1 MDEAAGAGMDA
12 ELVVRFQRG
21 EETAFEDLV
30 RRHMRDAYGFCLR
43 LTDDPF
49 RAEELSQDG
58 FVLAYRH
65 LKEFRG
71 ESSFRTWLYRI
82 LLNLHR
88 DRIRRRT
95 REEARL
101 DVLKSGA
108 PRPLPA
114 GPGAPEAGQE
124 AVELEEIIRR
134 RVAALPDRQ
143 REVLVLHVYQGLDYR
158 AIAEAIGCSYDDVK
172 VNLSLARR
180 RLREELKEHLS

>member
-1 MDEAAGAGMDA
+1 MVTDMDA
-12 ELVVRFQRG
+12 ELVLRFQKG

-43 LTDDPF
+43 LTGDSAG
-49 RAEELSQDG
+49 AEELSQDG

-88 DRIRRRT
+88 DGIRRRS
-95 REEARL
+95 REEARVEKL
-101 DVLKSGA
+101 RRDVGSAGSSEAPDAA
-108 PRPLPA
+108 PR
-114 GPGAPEAGQE
+114 
-124 AVELEEIIRR
+124 AVELEEQIRR
-134 RVAALPDRQ
+134 RVAGLPDRQ

-158 AIAEAIGCSYDDVK
+158 AIAAALGCSYDDVK

-180 RLREELKEHLS
+180 RLREELREHLE

>member
-1 MDEAAGAGMDA
+1 MDA
-12 ELVVRFQRG
+12 DLVVRFQKG
-21 EETAFEDLV
+21 EQSAFEDLV
-30 RRHMRDAYGFCLR
+30 RRHMRDAFGFCLR
-43 LTDDPF
+43 LTGDSAV
-49 RAEELSQDG
+49 AEELSQDG

-88 DRIRRRT
+88 DGIRRRS
-95 REEARL
+95 REESRL
-101 DVLKSGA
+101 DKLRRDAEGGLAGRADEPDAGA
-108 PRPLPA
+108 R
-114 GPGAPEAGQE
+114 
-124 AVELEEIIRR
+124 AVELEEVIRR

-158 AIAEAIGCSYDDVK
+158 AIAAALGCSYDDVK

-180 RLREELKEHLS
+180 RLKEELRERLE

>member
-1 MDEAAGAGMDA
+1 MDKGAGPDMDA
-12 ELVVRFQRG
+12 ELVLRFQQG

-30 RRHMRDAYGFCLR
+30 RRHMRDAFGFCLR
-43 LTDDPF
+43 LTGDAAV
-49 RAEELSQDG
+49 AEELSQDG

-88 DRIRRRT
+88 DGIRRRS
-95 REEARL
+95 REESRL
-101 DVLKSGA
+101 ERFQRDSTGSGA
-108 PRPLPA
+108 EAPDA
-114 GPGAPEAGQE
+114 GAR
-124 AVELEEIIRR
+124 AVELEDVIRR
-134 RVAALPDRQ
+134 LVAALPDRQ

-158 AIAEAIGCSYDDVK
+158 AIAAALGCSYDDVK

-180 RLREELKEHLS
+180 RLKEELRERLE

>member
-1 MDEAAGAGMDA
+1 MDA
-12 ELVVRFQRG
+12 ELVVRFQQG

-30 RRHMRDAYGFCLR
+30 RRHMRDAFGFCLR
-43 LTDDPF
+43 LTGDPTG
-49 RAEELSQDG
+49 AEELSQDG
-58 FVLAYRH
+58 FVLAHRH

-88 DRIRRRT
+88 DRLRRRS
-95 REEARL
+95 REESRLERYRRDAEGGHAEEPDAGAR
-101 DVLKSGA
+101 
-108 PRPLPA
+108 
-114 GPGAPEAGQE
+114 
-124 AVELEEIIRR
+124 AVELDEVIRR

-158 AIAEAIGCSYDDVK
+158 AIAAALDCSYDDVK

-180 RLREELKEHLS
+180 RLRDELREHIE